1 MSNETLLEQLENYQA
16 TRTIN
21 HIFNAA
27 ADEIRRL
34 TAEIEQLRAQLKQVN
49 ALACPPLMFD
59 EAALSE
65 MKKHEE
71 HYRKQWSDRMKEVT
85 NVYNNAGL

>member
-1 MSNETLLEQLENYQA
+1 MSNENLLEQLESYQA

-21 HIFNAA
+21 RIFNEA

-34 TAEIEQLRAQLKQVN
+34 TEEIGQLRAQLKRVN
-49 ALACPPLMFD
+49 DLACPPLMFD
-59 EAALSE
+59 EAALAK

-85 NVYNNAGL
+85 NVYNNG

>member
-1 MSNETLLEQLENYQA
+1 MSNENLLEQLENYQA

-34 TAEIEQLRAQLKQVN
+34 TAEIERLQRLAN
-49 ALACPPLMFD
+49 A
-59 EAALSE
+59 
-65 MKKHEE
+65 KKEC
-71 HYRKQWSDRMKEVT
+71 KCQ
-85 NVYNNAGL
+85 